1 MREDLLLNEWEVP
14 RSELVGA
21 VRATIRIKN
30 QRTRT
35 LTNTKCLP
43 FELMLENI
51 RDGAKKVFFCASSTR
66 LPERQNAERVKS
78 HTQDNECVAQIEPP
92 KQREPRKD
100 REPRRKGRKK
110 DMDSTRHKQVLL
122 NISPEPVVVQEE
134 CSRHS
139 SSSAETWDRRHPRK
153 QKDQPQADK
162 KDIDTTRHKQIEL
175 DILPTLAVPEDSSRH
190 SVATTETWDPS
201 LDSRS
206 MKSHDLGLTQLAVIS
221 L

>member
-21 VRATIRIKN
+21 VRATIRVKN

-35 LTNTKCLP
+35 LTNLKCLP

-51 RDGAKKVFFCASSTR
+51 RDSAKKVFFCSSSTR
-66 LPERQNAERVKS
+66 LPERQNAERVK
-78 HTQDNECVAQIEPP
+78 TLMQDNECVAQIKPTKET
-92 KQREPRKD
+92 RKD
-100 REPRRKGRKK
+100 RERRRKGRKK
-110 DMDSTRHKQVLL
+110 DMDNTRHKQVLL
-122 NISPEPVVVQEE
+122 NISPEPIVMQEE

-139 SSSAETWDRRHPRK
+139 SSSVETWDRRHPRK
-153 QKDQPQADK
+153 QKDQPQAHK
-162 KDIDTTRHKQIEL
+162 KEIDTTRHKHIVL

-201 LDSRS
+201 LDCRS
-206 MKSHDLGLTQLAVIS
+206 MKSHDLGLTQLAVTS